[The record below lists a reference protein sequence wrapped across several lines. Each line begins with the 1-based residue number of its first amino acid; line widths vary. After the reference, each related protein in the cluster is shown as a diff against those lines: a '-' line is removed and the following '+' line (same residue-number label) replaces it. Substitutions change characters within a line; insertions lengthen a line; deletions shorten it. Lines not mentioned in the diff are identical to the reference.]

1 MIALTN
7 ILDPSPNLINTE
19 TNTEQ
24 IDNTLTLELF
34 ANKKNIEDKISEY
47 NAILTK
53 NFINESFFL
62 YDKSNLIKKTF
73 VTAINKQLL
82 LYGSFSYFSGKTSI
96 KDLKLINSP
105 LNFLI
110 EKRCLK
116 ENLKLQVAY
125 INGSDVKTEDKKIH
139 DFSNTKLGERQKS
152 MLHHPLK
159 P

>member
-34 ANKKNIEDKISEY
+34 ANKKNTEDKISQY
-47 NAILTK
+47 NAIPTK

-73 VTAINKQLL
+73 VTAINKQLS
-82 LYGSFSYFSGKTSI
+82 LYGSFSYFSGK
-96 KDLKLINSP
+96 DLRLINFP
-105 LNFLI
+105 LNLLI
-110 EKRCLK
+110 EKRSLK
-116 ENLKLQVAY
+116 
-125 INGSDVKTEDKKIH
+125 
-139 DFSNTKLGERQKS
+139 
-152 MLHHPLK
+152 
-159 P
+159 